1 MHEEN
6 GFSLTKNAKN
16 KVLFLYDNAFSRDEM
31 LSIFRDEL
39 DLTHVK
45 L

>member
-1 MHEEN
+1 MYEEN
-6 GFSLTKNAKN
+6 GFGLTKNAKN
-16 KVLFLYDNAFSRDEM
+16 NLYDNAFSRNEM